1 MTARRKLYG
10 KISAD
15 LLHHPKLI
23 ATAKTLVLPKVYVV
37 GHLTNMWL
45 GALEFAE
52 DGDLWRGSDEASL
65 RFFESLADI
74 PEAPGTFLE
83 VFRKDRWID
92 DWLIHDWLD
101 HSAELLIARYSSH
114 NRQLLV
120 EIYKKHNRVYG
131 KGLEDYPEEPHPGG
145 VQGKLLGS
153 DWEAQGKCEVKPGNN
168 SDPPLAL
175 SPQPTALS
183 PIALKAKETKSPNG
197 GMGEITPQSPA
208 NVPRADFRILKQGSR
223 VTGYPVTQAELTGD
237 GLTYKEVFEA
247 FLPLLVAHG
256 ILSLEAFFSRVKR
269 STASPAAW
277 MMLYLD
283 KLHAVYR
290 TRQGTT
296 LLDDDADPVGM
307 TMAGLIP
314 RRNRHR
320 HQHTEAAR
328 SLFIE
333 IMMDYKK
340 SEKGGRSKWM
350 GKLSGPSIVLELER
364 RKGKASKIA

>member
-15 LLHHPKLI
+15 LRHHPKLI
-23 ATAKTLVLPKVYVV
+23 ASAKALKIPRVYVI
-37 GHLTNMWL
+37 GHLISMWL
-45 GALEFAE
+45 GALEFAD
-52 DGDLWRGSDEASL
+52 DGDLWRGDEESTL

-74 PEAPGTFLE
+74 QDTPTLFLD
-83 VFRKDRWID
+83 VFRRDRWLD

-101 HSAELLIARYSSH
+101 HAGELLTARYSSH
-114 NRQLLV
+114 NRPLLV
-120 EIYKKHNRVYG
+120 AIYRKHNRIYG
-131 KGLEDYPEEPHPGG
+131 KGLDDTSAEPHPDG

-153 DWEAQGKCEVKPGNN
+153 DWEADGKDLETVGDN
-168 SDPPLAL
+168 SDPPVTLSPKPKALNPLAL
-175 SPQPTALS
+175 RE
-183 PIALKAKETKSPNG
+183 KETKSPIG
-197 GMGEITPQSPA
+197 GMGESAPQSPA
-208 NVPRADFRILKQGSR
+208 TVPRADFTILNQGSR
-223 VTGYPVTQAELTGD
+223 VPGYPVSQAELTGD
-237 GLTYKEVFEA
+237 GLTHKEVFEA

-256 ILSLEAFFSRVKR
+256 ILSLEAFYARVKR
-269 STASPAAW
+269 SRASPAGW

-290 TRQGTT
+290 TRDGTT
-296 LLDDDADPVGM
+296 LLDEDADPVGM

-340 SEKGGRSKWM
+340 VEKGGKSKWM
-350 GKLSGPSIVLELER
+350 GKMSGPSIVLELER